1 MESFEFIT
9 QGMADIFIHDKQYY
23 EKNPEAM
30 LFKIIKEIREINDTV
45 LAMTNEES
53 NYFQPIRM
61 EETPKELPNF
71 GGAMFKK
78 EAATTKMGN
87 NKQNNKEP
95 DISNR
100 ARTYRG
106 PAND

>member
-1 MESFEFIT
+1 
-9 QGMADIFIHDKQYY
+9 
-23 EKNPEAM
+23 M

-78 EAATTKMGN
+78 EAVTTKMGTN
-87 NKQNNKEP
+87 RQNNKET
-95 DISNR
+95 DINNK
-100 ARTYRG
+100 ARNYKG